1 MTQLHVPTVSGLWS
15 HSHDPENDLMKHYLM
30 ERVLRNEDGTQRGF
44 LAMASFNTI
53 RQCLEYLDRS
63 QDGYSYRVY
72 DNFKN
77 EEVSESVVR
86 AEIDSWVLPS
96 KPDTR
101 KVHYNMFT
109 TKDGKRHVAGF
120 VKELHGNAH
129 KMYGAKDGETHLAT
143 GDPESVTCSRCLKHG
158 YIYGF

>member
-1 MTQLHVPTVSGLWS
+1 
-15 HSHDPENDLMKHYLM
+15 MKHYLM

-44 LAMASFNTI
+44 LAMASFNTLPE
-53 RQCLEYLDRS
+53 CFVYLDTH

-72 DNFKN
+72 DNFKD
-77 EEVSESVVR
+77 EDVSE
-86 AEIDSWVLPS
+86 AVLREMFASAP
-96 KPDTR
+96 KPVADTR
-101 KVHYNMFT
+101 KVHYNQFT
-109 TKDGKRHVAGF
+109 STEDGKRHVEGF

-129 KMYGAKDGETHLAT
+129 KQYAVKDSERHLAT